1 MSLCCQTQVTVTCL
15 IQTHLSTDELR
26 VPPFVWRLNSSDRG
40 FVLHS
45 GVCQVTACRR
55 HLQVLHKVAALGV
68 REDLS
73 AQVMNEREV

>member
-1 MSLCCQTQVTVTCL
+1 M
-15 IQTHLSTDELR
+15 
-26 VPPFVWRLNSSDRG
+26 WRLNSSDRG